1 MGCSQTLTKEDKNA
15 FKDKD
20 QLVKKIKDKENISKA
35 KEEEIEEEE
44 NKLLSKKKEIKNEE
58 NLSLSKEEDIK
69 DEEKLSLSKE
79 ENIKDEESKSLSKK
93 EENKKDEENKS
104 VSKEEEI
111 KDEDN
116 KSLSMFEKIKRGIFV
131 KEVFDIFAINSF
143 IQIGE
148 NPLKK
153 YTHFTNYFN
162 NCNYIFIVKE
172 SLSNAFSSL
181 YSKILKDALIFFP
194 KDFQQ
199 TKELLNDYENEV
211 GNKENWIVIS
221 PCIELEKNIQIY
233 HNNTNIYRFIGYCPI
248 MNHIHNYD
256 ILNKFSKFYGIM
268 KTSVEL
274 IERLFKLN
282 HIFYYRKK
290 QKYEIDKDTEVIE
303 LKYDTNFVNVNDF
316 KNDCS
321 KNNVIFEKLYTLY
334 DYKILNDECYFS
346 FINSLTFILA
356 YMNKSIKDN
365 NLIMVNVG
373 INLLKL
379 TPMFQKPIKSI
390 AFSINFFK
398 NLHILYLYFSN
409 YPYVYG
415 ILSDEEIEEIL
426 STFYPNMEKYQLEI
440 NFVKF
445 NIFGDIVNELSS
457 QVEQGFSIL
466 SDKERLKILHH
477 FLIKFDCSIEQL
489 KNGYNIKE
497 LSQYYQIKNF
507 YRDIAFCLG
516 KFIMNIFKNY
526 IEGYPFSLEIFQHF
540 LNFEKRFLYYLGYYG
555 HLKQDKYIENEEDKI
570 YNKSLKYKHI
580 IVLGDQDFHYL
591 IKKINLP
598 CEEDKQIYYFNEH
611 QFSTFFQKPIKI
623 NKKYNVCKYII
634 IMNEKNW
641 TKYYETIMYI
651 SNVFVIKILL
661 IIYIQNK
668 DIKIDKIHLQFPSIA
683 LVLVYSEK
691 DILNYFNDINKSL
704 KDIEIKYREENKML
718 EQKNKINYKFP
729 KLSETKI
736 IKEQDNG
743 WDMIRNIDSDM
754 FSLSCV
760 NIIGGY
766 IDIRKF
772 YLDSY
777 DIYKENNCLDLFINY
792 YGNYFGADYL
802 VENQIS
808 RIAYCKM
815 FLYAYTLEENNGK
828 SFYSIINN
836 DFRSGNSEKICRY
849 LSMIRTIYDL
859 IRTKRLKS
867 YSGDVYRA
875 TYFKKELIEEIKPGK
890 KMMNASLWSSS
901 KLQSVAMNFLLKYK
915 KNILLHTKI
924 KEGNNIDIDLE
935 KLSKYPNEKEI
946 LFLPYCYFEIK
957 SFEKAKE
964 NGYEYYKLE
973 LIYCKEENI
982 NNKIENV
989 KSKDQFD
996 EFKKNK

>member
-35 KEEEIEEEE
+35 KEEEIKEEE
-44 NKLLSKKKEIKNEE
+44 NKLLSKKIEIKDEE

-79 ENIKDEESKSLSKK
+79 ENIKDEENKSLSKK
-93 EENKKDEENKS
+93 EEDKKDEENKS

-116 KSLSMFEKIKRGIFV
+116 KSLSMFEKIKHGIFV

-143 IQIGE
+143 IQIRE

-199 TKELLNDYENEV
+199 VKELLNDYENEV

-233 HNNTNIYRFIGYCPI
+233 HNNTNIYSFIGYCPI
-248 MNHIHNYD
+248 MNHIHNFD

-268 KTSVEL
+268 KTSNEL
-274 IERLFKLN
+274 IELLFKLN

-290 QKYEIDKDTEVIE
+290 QKYEIDKDTEPIE
-303 LKYDTNFVNVNDF
+303 LKYDTNFVIDF

-334 DYKILNDECYFS
+334 DYKILNNECYFS

-365 NLIMVNVG
+365 NLIMANVG
-373 INLLKL
+373 IKLLEL
-379 TPMFQKPIKSI
+379 IPMFQKSIKSI

-426 STFYPNMEKYQLEI
+426 LTFYPNMEKYQLEI
-440 NFVKF
+440 HFIKF
-445 NIFGDIVNELSS
+445 NIFGNIVNELSS
-457 QVEQGFSIL
+457 QVEKGFSIL
-466 SDKERLKILHH
+466 NDKERLKILHH

-489 KNGYNIKE
+489 KKGYNIKE
-497 LSQYYQIKNF
+497 LSKYYQIKNF

-516 KFIMNIFKNY
+516 KFIMNIFNNY

-540 LNFEKRFLYYLGYYG
+540 LNFEKRYIYYLTYNN
-555 HLKQDKYIENEEDKI
+555 HLKQDKYIENEEEKI
-570 YNKSLKYKHI
+570 YNKSLRYKHI
-580 IVLGDQDFHYL
+580 IALGDQDFHNL

-598 CEEDKQIYYFNEH
+598 CEKDKQIYFFNEN

-623 NKKYNVCKYII
+623 NDKYKVCKYII

-641 TKYYETIMYI
+641 IKYYETIMYI
-651 SNVFVIKILL
+651 SNVFGIKILL

-668 DIKIDKIHLQFPSIA
+668 DIKIDKIHLQFSSIA

-691 DILNYFNDINKSL
+691 DILNYYNDINESL
-704 KDIEIKYREENKML
+704 KDNEIKYKEENKKL
-718 EQKNKINYKFP
+718 EQKYKINYKFP

-760 NIIGGY
+760 KNVGGY
-766 IDIRKF
+766 IDISKF
-772 YLDSY
+772 FLDSY
-777 DIYKENNCLDLFINY
+777 DIYKENNCLDLFINF
-792 YGNYFGADYL
+792 YGNYFGADCL

-849 LSMIRTIYDL
+849 YSMIRTIYDL
-859 IRTKRLKS
+859 IRTKHLKS

-875 TYFKKELIEEIKPGK
+875 TYFKKELIDKIKPGK

-901 KLQSVAMNFLLKYK
+901 KLQSVAMDFLLKYK

-935 KLSKYPNEKEI
+935 KLSKYPKEKEI

-957 SFEKAKE
+957 SFEKANE

-982 NNKIENV
+982 SNKIENV
-989 KSKDQFD
+989 KSIDQFD
-996 EFKKNK
+996 EF